1 MSLRIIL
8 LCVVCSPLIWIPG
21 CKAPAESRAATVAGL
36 EENLERGVL
45 VVAAGD
51 GTSHEFDIYL
61 AVTFEEKQ
69 RGLMFI
75 RNLPERTGMLFIYD
89 DDEIRSMWMKNTYIS
104 LDLIFVRGD
113 GSIASVIRDAQPLS
127 LQSLSSL
134 EPVRYVLELNAGVSR
149 RYGIGRGSSIS
160 WGTRERPL
168 VAR

>member
-8 LCVVCSPLIWIPG
+8 LCVVCSLLIGISG

-36 EENLERGVL
+36 DEDLERGVL
-45 VVAAGD
+45 IVAAGD
-51 GTSHEFDIYL
+51 GTRHEFDIYL
-61 AVTFEEKQ
+61 AVTFEQKQ

-75 RNLPERTGMLFIYD
+75 RNLPERTGMLFTYD
-89 DDEIRSMWMKNTYIS
+89 EDEIRSMWMKNTYIS

-113 GSIASVIRDAQPLS
+113 GSVASVIRDAQPLS

-160 WGTRERPL
+160 WEPVSDRL
-168 VAR
+168 